1 MAAGTAIPH
10 IYVQGFWDHYL
21 LIGGVGSTLP
31 LALMLLRSK
40 AVHLRTI
47 GRMGVVPGV
56 FNINEPILFGA
67 PIIMNPLFFLPASA
81 GADGQRD
88 PGVLCAEAGS
98 RQPRSI
104 DDAVDNAGAHRR
116 LVGGELEL

>member
-1 MAAGTAIPH
+1 GIMNPFWMTYLFENQQALAAGSPTLPH
-10 IYVQGFWDHYL
+10 IYLQGFWDFYL

-56 FNINEPILFGA
+56 FNINEPI
-67 PIIMNPLFFLPASA
+67 
-81 GADGQRD
+81 
-88 PGVLCAEAGS
+88 
-98 RQPRSI
+98 
-104 DDAVDNAGAHRR
+104 
-116 LVGGELEL
+116 